1 MDRGLRTLVFVVA
14 VVVAACGSAGGSPSG
29 HAAKATA
36 RVATPKPLPTI
47 AIANGLSVKG
57 AGSAS
62 SSSATLKGDY
72 ILSTSIRTKKGCG
85 WSVRLQGLAK
95 PVLDSGS
102 AKGGGTHRL
111 TVKALGVEQGSYR
124 LVVKTSK
131 CGTWSAVLK
140 RP

>member
-1 MDRGLRTLVFVVA
+1 MDRGLCTLVLALTVLA
-14 VVVAACGSAGGSPSG
+14 AACGSAAGSPSG

-36 RVATPKPLPTI
+36 RVATPKPHPTI
-47 AIANGLSVKG
+47 PIANGLSVKG

-62 SSSATLKGDY
+62 SPSATLKGDY
-72 ILSTSIRTKKGCG
+72 VLTTSIKTKRGCS

-111 TVKALGVEQGSYR
+111 TVDAVGVVQGTYR

-131 CGTWSAVLK
+131 CGTWSAMLK